1 MVDTIYAL
9 ATSQG
14 RAGVAV
20 VRISGPDA
28 FTSLKSLCINFNIS
42 PRKSKLC
49 DLYTDEGLHLD
60 RALVIPFKGPQSF
73 TGEDV
78 VELHLHGSIAVIQKT
93 LETLSKLPNL
103 RQALPGEFTR
113 RAFTNEKLD
122 LAEIEGLA
130 DLIEAETEA
139 QRVQALQVLS
149 GKLGQRV
156 QEWRSMIIKAMAF
169 IEVTIDF
176 ADEEVPTDIS
186 KDVLLILTNI
196 IKDLEYESESTK
208 VAERIRS
215 GFEVAIVGKPNV
227 GKSSLLNALS
237 GREAALTSEEAGT
250 TRDIIEVRMDLGGLP
265 VTMMDTAGLR
275 DTDNLIE
282 NKGISKAIEKAN
294 SADLVI
300 VLTEDG
306 EIPIEIQN
314 SSVLKFVSK
323 CDDGELADGVSAFT
337 GYGLDNMISSIKRKL
352 EKRVQNQGL
361 ATRYRHREAI
371 DSAVNKIQMAKK
383 FVKDGPSFYDLA
395 AEELRQTTY
404 TLDELFGKVDVENV
418 LDEIFSS
425 FCLGK

>member
-1 MVDTIYAL
+1 MADTIYAL

-20 VRISGPDA
+20 VRISGPEA
-28 FTSLKSLCINFNIS
+28 FTSLKSLCINFNIN

-371 DSAVNKIQMAKK
+371 DSAINKIQMAKK

>member
-1 MVDTIYAL
+1 MADTIYAL

-28 FTSLKSLCINFNIS
+28 FPSLKALSINFNIT

-49 DLYTDEGLHLD
+49 DLYTDDGLHLD
-60 RALVIPFKGPQSF
+60 RALVIPFKGPQSY

-93 LETLSKLPNL
+93 LETLSRLPNL

-139 QRVQALQVLS
+139 QRAQALQVLS
-149 GKLGQRV
+149 GKLGQKV

-176 ADEEVPTDIS
+176 VDEEIPTDVS
-186 KDVLLILTNI
+186 KDVLLILSNV
-196 IKDLEYESESTK
+196 IKDLLDESESTK

-275 DTDNLIE
+275 DTDNFIE
-282 NKGISKAIEKAN
+282 NKGISKAIEKSN

-306 EIPIEIQN
+306 ETPIEIQN
-314 SSVLKFVSK
+314 NNVLKFVSK
-323 CDDGELADGVSAFT
+323 CDDGELTDGISAVT
-337 GYGLDNMISSIKRKL
+337 GYGLDNMISSIKGNL
-352 EKRVQNQGL
+352 EKKVQNQGL
-361 ATRYRHREAI
+361 ATRYRHKEAI
-371 DSAVNKIQMAKK
+371 DSAIRKIQTAKK
-383 FVKDGPSFYDLA
+383 FVIDGPVFYDLA
-395 AEELRQTTY
+395 AEELRQTAY

>member
-1 MVDTIYAL
+1 MADTIYAL

>member
-1 MVDTIYAL
+1 MADTIYAL

-20 VRISGPDA
+20 VRISGPEA

-418 LDEIFSS
+418 LDDIFSS

>member
-1 MVDTIYAL
+1 MADTIYAL

-20 VRISGPDA
+20 VRISGPEA

-139 QRVQALQVLS
+139 QRIQALQVLS

>member
-1 MVDTIYAL
+1 MADTIYAL

-20 VRISGPDA
+20 VRISGPEA

-169 IEVTIDF
+169 IEATIDF

>member
-1 MVDTIYAL
+1 
-9 ATSQG
+9 
-14 RAGVAV
+14 
-20 VRISGPDA
+20 
-28 FTSLKSLCINFNIS
+28 
-42 PRKSKLC
+42 
-49 DLYTDEGLHLD
+49 
-60 RALVIPFKGPQSF
+60 
-73 TGEDV
+73 V

-93 LETLSKLPNL
+93 LETLSKLPSL

-186 KDVLLILTNI
+186 KDVILILTNI

>member
-1 MVDTIYAL
+1 MADTIYAL

-20 VRISGPDA
+20 VRISGPEA
-28 FTSLKSLCINFNIS
+28 FTSLKSLCINFNIN

-186 KDVLLILTNI
+186 KDVLLIITNI

>member
-1 MVDTIYAL
+1 MADTIYAL

-28 FTSLKSLCINFNIS
+28 FTSLKSLCINFNIN

-371 DSAVNKIQMAKK
+371 DSAVNKIQKAKK

>member
-1 MVDTIYAL
+1 MADTIYAL

-20 VRISGPDA
+20 VRISGPEA

-404 TLDELFGKVDVENV
+404 TLDELFGKVDVENI

>member
-1 MVDTIYAL
+1 MANTIYAL

>member
-1 MVDTIYAL
+1 MADTIYAL

-20 VRISGPDA
+20 VRISGPEA

-337 GYGLDNMISSIKRKL
+337 GYGLDNMISSIKRKS

>member
-1 MVDTIYAL
+1 MADTIYAL

-28 FTSLKSLCINFNIS
+28 FTSLKSLCINFNIN

>member
-1 MVDTIYAL
+1 MADTIYAL

-20 VRISGPDA
+20 VRISGPEA
-28 FTSLKSLCINFNIS
+28 FTSLKSLCINFNIN

>member
-1 MVDTIYAL
+1 MADTIYAL

-28 FTSLKSLCINFNIS
+28 FTSLKSLCINFNIN

-93 LETLSKLPNL
+93 LETLSKLPKL